1 MYTLKHVAIT
11 GLWGDRT
18 AEFDLKSDVNFLIGA
33 NGSGKTTVVNVL
45 AAALSANRVQLQR
58 LPFDRTTVALTE
70 ESGTGEATLD
80 IHRQPD
86 ESGIKIR

>member
-1 MYTLKHVAIT
+1 
-11 GLWGDRT
+11 
-18 AEFDLKSDVNFLIGA
+18 
-33 NGSGKTTVVNVL
+33 VL

-80 IHRQPD
+80 IQRQPD